1 MINLLECRHEVIVLF
16 MLMALLL
23 CCAALY
29 CTIASFYYRVPRW
42 KTISCAVVFLLSYT
56 LFRTM
61 ADLSN
66 YCCIDKP
73 ISEYTRLI
81 AQFPLA
87 VILSILI
94 FFTTLLIYIII
105 RIHFWRHNHIS
116 SNSIKESCDS
126 LPMGLCFCDE
136 NGLPLLKNDLI
147 DCLSSKL
154 CGEEL
159 LDGVYFWSIVKQKAT
174 MTKDNTF
181 IIVFSNDKVWSF
193 ERKRLTEN
201 KLYQIT
207 AIDISV
213 YYSLTKQLRSE
224 INELQKINMHLKNYN
239 EMVYDITKEK
249 EILSAKEKIHDR
261 MGRTLITTKIY
272 IENNQLLQNNKIL
285 LQLWKENIASLHY
298 AEDGNEDEHYI
309 QDVKNAAALVGITP
323 QLIGTLP
330 TENKHVMSI
339 LTAVLMES
347 LNNAARHAK
356 ADTLT
361 IECQTTETDFLF
373 TVSNN
378 GKPPQKPIIE
388 GGGISSLRQ
397 KITKENGSLEI
408 EITPQFTL
416 KITIPKNEVLYY
428 DKCIDC

>member
-1 MINLLECRHEVIVLF
+1 MINLFECKYE
-16 MLMALLL
+16 MLVFLMLTALLL

-29 CTIASFYYRVPRW
+29 CTIASFYYRVTRW
-42 KTISCAVVFLLSYT
+42 KAISCAVILFLSYA

-66 YCCIDKP
+66 YHYADTP
-73 ISEYTRLI
+73 IPQYSRFI
-81 AQFPLA
+81 AQSPLV
-87 VILSILI
+87 VIISILV
-94 FFTTLLIYIII
+94 FFTTLLIYIIV

-136 NGLPLLKNDLI
+136 NGLPLLKNKLI
-147 DCLSSKL
+147 DFLSSEL

-159 LDGVYFWSIVKQKAT
+159 LDGIYFWSVVKQKAT
-174 MTKDNTF
+174 MTKDSTF
-181 IIVFSNDKVWSF
+181 IIAFPNDKVWSF
-193 ERKRLTEN
+193 ERKTLTEN

-207 AIDISV
+207 ATDIST
-213 YYSLTKQLRSE
+213 YYLLTKQLRFE
-224 INELQKINMHLKNYN
+224 INELRKINMHLQSYN
-239 EMVYDITKEK
+239 DMVYDITKEK

-272 IENNQLLQNNKIL
+272 IENNQLSQNNGKLI
-285 LQLWKENIASLHY
+285 QLWKENTALLHY
-298 AEDGNEDEHYI
+298 AEDGGEDEHYI

-323 QLIGTLP
+323 RLIGTLP
-330 TENKHVMSI
+330 TENKRVMAI
-339 LTAVLMES
+339 LTAVLMEA

-378 GKPPQKPIIE
+378 GKPPQKTIIE
-388 GGGISSLRQ
+388 GGGISTLRQ
-397 KITKENGSLEI
+397 KIARENGSLEI
-408 EITPQFTL
+408 ETTPQFAL
-416 KITIPKNEVLYY
+416 KIKISKNEVLYY
-428 DKCIDC
+428 DKCVDC